1 MRWLLVPKLKAYIA
15 SIPGLPG
22 REVSIALLFRGQV
35 IYRILKSFTTNLVS
49 TITCGVTAWNAHM

>member
-22 REVSIALLFRGQV
+22 RAVSIV
-35 IYRILKSFTTNLVS
+35 IYFFAARSF
-49 TITCGVTAWNAHM
+49 IEY